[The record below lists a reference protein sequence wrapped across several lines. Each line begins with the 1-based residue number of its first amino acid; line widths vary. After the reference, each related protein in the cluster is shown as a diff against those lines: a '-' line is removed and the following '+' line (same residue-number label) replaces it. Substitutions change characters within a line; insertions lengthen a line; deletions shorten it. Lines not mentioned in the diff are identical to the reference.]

1 MAERI
6 FDIITNLKKK
16 CLNKEES
23 IQKEYLLSPAE
34 YNGLLS
40 IAPDEVYS
48 CNQLSKKMGLSVSRS
63 SRVLE
68 RLVKNGY
75 LKGIKNK
82 EDRRVL
88 KVTLTEKGVSTR
100 DKINKRLEEC
110 EKDIINKLQKPEL
123 YLLENAL
130 NKLSD
135 VFISNT

>member
-16 CLNKEES
+16 CLDKEES
-23 IQKEYLLSPAE
+23 IQKEYYLSPAE

-40 IAPDEVYS
+40 VAPEEVYN

-110 EKDIINKLQKPEL
+110 EKDIINKLQKSEL

-135 VFISNT
+135 VFISN

>member
-16 CLNKEES
+16 CMDKEES

-34 YNGLLS
+34 YNGILS
-40 IAPDEVYS
+40 VTPDEIYS

-68 RLVKNGY
+68 RLIKNGY
-75 LKGIKNK
+75 LKGIRN
-82 EDRRVL
+82 ENDRREL
-88 KVTLTEKGVSTR
+88 KVTLTEKGRNTR
-100 DKINKRLEEC
+100 NKINKKLEEC
-110 EKDIINKLQKPEL
+110 EKDIINKLQKSEL
-123 YLLENAL
+123 YILENTL

-135 VFISNT
+135 VFIS